1 LTNSSLEKTIDKILD
16 QTEHDILSNLDG
28 ALSDS
33 HQILDDSVTKLEDEY
48 DKIVADGR
56 KEADK
61 LEKQIIGGSD
71 IEARNKQLLALEEA
85 VSRVF
90 TKALDE
96 ISNSDRSGDYANLIK
111 SLRRVFTKALDEI
124 SNSDRS
130 GDYANLIKSL
140 LDESTKVL
148 GTSEVIVF
156 TNSKDRDVVQSTLGS
171 FAGSELSSET
181 IDCIGGVKIQSKD
194 GAMKFDNTID
204 AKIDRLKP
212 LIRKEIASKFGVKE

>member
-1 LTNSSLEKTIDKILD
+1 MGRRVILANSSLEKTIDKILD
-16 QTEHDILSNLDG
+16 QTEQDVLASLDG

-33 HQILDDSVTKLEDEY
+33 HQALDDSVTKLEDEY

-61 LEKQIIGGSD
+61 LEKQIVGGSD
-71 IEARNKQLLALEEA
+71 IEARNKQLLAVEDA

-90 TKALDE
+90 TKAVEE

-111 SLRRVFTKALDEI
+111 T
-124 SNSDRS
+124 
-130 GDYANLIKSL
+130 L
-140 LDESTKVL
+140 LDESTQVL

-156 TNSKDRDVVQSTLGS
+156 TNSKDRDVVQSTLAN

-181 IDCIGGVKIQSKD
+181 IECIGGVKIQSKD

>member
-71 IEARNKQLLALEEA
+71 IEARNKQLLALEDA
-85 VSRVF
+85 VS
-90 TKALDE
+90 
-96 ISNSDRSGDYANLIK
+96 
-111 SLRRVFTKALDEI
+111 RVFTKALDEI